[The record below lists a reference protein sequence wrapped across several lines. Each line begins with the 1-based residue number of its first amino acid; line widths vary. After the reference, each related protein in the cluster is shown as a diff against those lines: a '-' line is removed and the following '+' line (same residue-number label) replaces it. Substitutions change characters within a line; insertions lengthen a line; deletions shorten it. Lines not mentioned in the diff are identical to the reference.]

1 MLVRGRNASP
11 AGAARLRFAARQQ
24 GSPRHK
30 AGGGALSFQR
40 EREGPRVRSA
50 PRGRPGAGCVREHP
64 RLCPRPS
71 RPRPRQHPKAR
82 AAGSGW
88 GLQQGRCAHPGGRR
102 GLAWTRSPQVEQGE
116 EEPAASTLQGL
127 PLWSL
132 LAASWF
138 FHSANSPRPVKRQAL
153 YHWSRRRT
161 PAAVCRPCG
170 SHKGQPHEGA
180 AVGPQLP
187 SVGRVV

>member
-50 PRGRPGAGCVREHP
+50 PRGRPGAGCVCVRGLHEHV
-64 RLCPRPS
+64 
-71 RPRPRQHPKAR
+71 RPRQHPKAR

-88 GLQQGRCAHPGGRR
+88 GPQQGRCAHPGGRR
-102 GLAWTRSPQVEQGE
+102 GLAWTRSPQVKQGE
-116 EEPAASTLQGL
+116 EEPVASTLQGL

-180 AVGPQLP
+180 AVGPQFP